1 MLPDQLGVADRS
13 VHVVSSFPRVVVDLD
28 CLTDNAT
35 KVRSLCQ
42 EYGLGVVAVTK
53 GVTSDAK
60 IVQAF
65 VRGGIHSIGDSRV
78 HNFLSLRQEEFGV
91 LELTLLRQPPRS
103 QIHLVPHLTDRVF
116 MSELSAMEALGEVAL
131 AKGITCDVLV
141 VVEMGDRRD
150 GVPMSELTSFVLA
163 ASKIAGVE
171 AVGLAANMGCITGL
185 LPTTENQELFGAS
198 AARVRR
204 ETGLPLKI
212 VSTGGSVALDL
223 IEHGLLSPSVT
234 ELRAGEALLLGVSTT
249 DSRIIPWLRQDAFV
263 LEAEVIEVREKP
275 SVPDGPV
282 GLDAEG
288 RRPHVVDRGVRRR
301 AVVALGY
308 TDTDTDALIPLDGGV
323 TIAGSSSDH
332 MVLDVTEAEHD
343 VCEGDVV
350 HFRMKYAALL
360 HSMLSPYVVREY
372 RRTQNAVVEKLTRE
386 GRLTQTPQ
394 TCIDRGAGES
404 TAPTGGE

>member
-1 MLPDQLGVADRS
+1 
-13 VHVVSSFPRVVVDLD
+13 VSSFPRVVVDLD

-42 EYGLGVVAVTK
+42 EHGLGVMAVTK
-53 GVTSDAK
+53 GVTSDAE

-65 VRGGIHSIGDSRV
+65 MRGGIHSIGDSRA
-78 HNFLSLRQEEFGV
+78 HDFLSLRQEEFGI
-91 LELTLLRQPPRS
+91 LELTLIRQPPRS
-103 QIHLVPHLTDRVF
+103 QMHLVPHITDRAF
-116 MSELSAMEALGEVAL
+116 MSELSAMEALGKAAL
-131 AKGITCDVLV
+131 AKGTTCDVLV

-163 ASKIAGVE
+163 ASRIVGVE
-171 AVGLAANMGCITGL
+171 VVGLAANMGCITGL
-185 LPTTENQELFGAS
+185 LPTAENQELFGAS
-198 AARVRR
+198 AVRVRR

-212 VSTGGSVALDL
+212 VSTGGTVALDL
-223 IEHGLLSPSVT
+223 IEHGLLSPLVT

-249 DSRIIPWLRQDAFV
+249 DSRVIPWLRQDAFV

-275 SVPDGPV
+275 SAPDGPV

-308 TDTDTDALIPLDGGV
+308 TDTDVEALIPLDDGV

-343 VCEGDVV
+343 FCEGDVV
-350 HFRMKYAALL
+350 RFRMKYAALL
-360 HSMLSPYVVREY
+360 HSMLSPYVAREY
-372 RRTQNAVVEKLTRE
+372 RRSQNAVVERLTRE

-394 TCIDRGAGES
+394 TSTDRGAGRS
-404 TAPTGGE
+404 TAPAGGG

>member
-1 MLPDQLGVADRS
+1 
-13 VHVVSSFPRVVVDLD
+13 VSSFPRVVVDLD

-42 EYGLGVVAVTK
+42 EHGLGVVAVTK
-53 GVTSDAK
+53 GVTSDAE

-65 VRGGIHSIGDSRV
+65 MRGGIHSIGDSRV
-78 HNFLSLRQEEFGV
+78 HNFLSLRQEEFGI
-91 LELTLLRQPPRS
+91 LELTLIRQPPRS
-103 QIHLVPHLTDRVF
+103 QMHLVPHITDRAF
-116 MSELSAMEALGEVAL
+116 MSELSAMEALGEAAL
-131 AKGITCDVLV
+131 AKGTTCDVLV

-163 ASKIAGVE
+163 TSKIAGVE
-171 AVGLAANMGCITGL
+171 AVGLAANVGCITGI
-185 LPTTENQELFGAS
+185 LPTAENQELFGAS

-212 VSTGGSVALDL
+212 VSTGGTVVIDL

-249 DSRIIPWLRQDAFV
+249 DSRVIPWLRQDAFV

-275 SVPDGPV
+275 SAPDGPV

-308 TDTDTDALIPLDGGV
+308 TDTDVDALIPLDDGV

-343 VCEGDVV
+343 FCEGDVV
-350 HFRMKYAALL
+350 RFRMKYAALL
-360 HSMLSPYVVREY
+360 HSMLSPYVAREY
-372 RRTQNAVVEKLTRE
+372 RRSQNAVVERLTRE

-394 TCIDRGAGES
+394 TSTDHGAGES
-404 TAPTGGE
+404 TAPTGGG

>member
-1 MLPDQLGVADRS
+1 
-13 VHVVSSFPRVVVDLD
+13 VSSFPRVVVDLD

-35 KVRSLCQ
+35 KVHSLCQ
-42 EYGLGVVAVTK
+42 EHGLGVVAVTK
-53 GVTSDAK
+53 GVTSDAE

-65 VRGGIHSIGDSRV
+65 MRGGIHSIGDSRV
-78 HNFLSLRQEEFGV
+78 HDFLSLRQEEFGV

-103 QIHLVPHLTDRVF
+103 QIHLVPHITDRAF
-116 MSELSAMEALGEVAL
+116 MSELSAMEALGEAAL
-131 AKGITCDVLV
+131 AKGTTCDVLV

-163 ASKIAGVE
+163 TSRIAGVE
-171 AVGLAANMGCITGL
+171 AVGLAANVGCISGL
-185 LPTTENQELFGAS
+185 LPTAENQELFGAS

-212 VSTGGSVALDL
+212 VSTGGTVALDL

-249 DSRIIPWLRQDAFV
+249 DSRVIPWLRQDAFT

-275 SVPDGPV
+275 SVPDGAV

-288 RRPHVVDRGVRRR
+288 RRPHLVDRGVRRR

-308 TDTDTDALIPLDGGV
+308 TDTDPDALIPLDGGV

-332 MVLDVTEAEHD
+332 MVLDVTEAD
-343 VCEGDVV
+343 YDFREGDVV
-350 HFRMKYAALL
+350 HFRMKYTALL
-360 HSMLSPYVVREY
+360 HSMLSPYVAREY
-372 RRTQNAVVEKLTRE
+372 RRSQNAVVERLTRE
-386 GRLTQTPQ
+386 GRLTQPPQ
-394 TCIDRGAGES
+394 TSTDRGAGES
-404 TAPTGGE
+404 VAPTGGE

>member
-1 MLPDQLGVADRS
+1 M
-13 VHVVSSFPRVVVDLD
+13 SSFPRVVVDLD

-35 KVRSLCQ
+35 KVHSLCQ
-42 EYGLGVVAVTK
+42 EHGLGVVAVTK
-53 GVTSDAK
+53 GVTSDAE

-65 VRGGIHSIGDSRV
+65 MRGGIHSIGDSRV
-78 HNFLSLRQEEFGV
+78 HDFLSLRQEEFGV

-103 QIHLVPHLTDRVF
+103 QIHLVPHITDRAF
-116 MSELSAMEALGEVAL
+116 MSELSAMEALGEAAL
-131 AKGITCDVLV
+131 AKGTTCDVLV

-163 ASKIAGVE
+163 TSRIAGVE
-171 AVGLAANMGCITGL
+171 AVGLAANVGCISGL
-185 LPTTENQELFGAS
+185 LPTAENQELFGAS

-212 VSTGGSVALDL
+212 VSTGGTVALDL
-223 IEHGLLSPSVT
+223 IEHGLLSPTVT

-249 DSRIIPWLRQDAFV
+249 DSRVIPWLRQDAFT

-275 SVPDGPV
+275 SVPDGAV

-288 RRPHVVDRGVRRR
+288 RRPHLVDRGVRRR

-308 TDTDTDALIPLDGGV
+308 TDTDPDALIPVDSGV

-332 MVLDVTEAEHD
+332 MVLDVTEAD
-343 VCEGDVV
+343 YDFCEGDVV
-350 HFRMKYAALL
+350 HFRMKYTALL
-360 HSMLSPYVVREY
+360 HSMLSPYVAREY
-372 RRTQNAVVEKLTRE
+372 RRSQNAVVERLTRE
-386 GRLTQTPQ
+386 GRLTQPPQ
-394 TCIDRGAGES
+394 TSTDCGAGES
-404 TAPTGGE
+404 VAPTGGE

>member
-1 MLPDQLGVADRS
+1 M
-13 VHVVSSFPRVVVDLD
+13 SSFPRVVVDLD

-42 EYGLGVVAVTK
+42 EHGIGVVAVTK
-53 GVTSDAK
+53 GVTSDAE

-65 VRGGIHSIGDSRV
+65 MRGGIHSIGDSRV
-78 HNFLSLRQEEFGV
+78 HDFLSLRQEEFGV

-103 QIHLVPHLTDRVF
+103 QIHLVPHITDRAF
-116 MSELSAMEALGEVAL
+116 MSELSAMEALGEAAL
-131 AKGITCDVLV
+131 ARGTTCDVLV

-150 GVPMSELTSFVLA
+150 GVPITELTSFVLA
-163 ASKIAGVE
+163 ASRIAGVE
-171 AVGLAANMGCITGL
+171 AVGLAANVGCITGL
-185 LPTTENQELFGAS
+185 LPTAENQELFGAS

-204 ETGLPLKI
+204 ETGLSLPI
-212 VSTGGSVALDL
+212 VSTGGTVALDL
-223 IEHGLLSPSVT
+223 IEHGLLSPTVT

-249 DSRIIPWLRQDAFV
+249 DSRVIPWLRQDAFA

-275 SVPDGPV
+275 SAPDGPV

-288 RRPHVVDRGVRRR
+288 RRPRVVDRGVRKR

-308 TDTDTDALIPLDGGV
+308 TDTDPDALIPLDDGV

-332 MVLDVTEAEHD
+332 MVLDVTEAD
-343 VCEGDVV
+343 YDFCEGDVV

-360 HSMLSPYVVREY
+360 HSMLSPYVAREY
-372 RRTQNAVVEKLTRE
+372 RRSQNAVVENLSRE
-386 GRLTQTPQ
+386 GRLTQQARQ
-394 TCIDRGAGES
+394 TSTNGGAA
-404 TAPTGGE
+404 T

>member
-1 MLPDQLGVADRS
+1 M
-13 VHVVSSFPRVVVDLD
+13 SSFPRVVVDLD

-42 EYGLGVVAVTK
+42 EHGIGVVAVTK
-53 GVTSDAK
+53 GVTSDAE

-65 VRGGIHSIGDSRV
+65 MRGGIHSIGDSRV
-78 HNFLSLRQEEFGV
+78 HDFLSLRQEEFGV

-103 QIHLVPHLTDRVF
+103 QIHLVPHITDRAF
-116 MSELSAMEALGEVAL
+116 MSELSAMEALCEAAL
-131 AKGITCDVLV
+131 ARGTTCDVLV

-150 GVPMSELTSFVLA
+150 GVPITELTSFVLA
-163 ASKIAGVE
+163 ASRIAGVE
-171 AVGLAANMGCITGL
+171 AVGLAANVGCITGL
-185 LPTTENQELFGAS
+185 LPTAENQELFGAS

-204 ETGLPLKI
+204 ETGLSLPI
-212 VSTGGSVALDL
+212 VSTGGTVALDL
-223 IEHGLLSPSVT
+223 IEHGLLSPTVT

-249 DSRIIPWLRQDAFV
+249 DSRVIPWLRQDAFA

-275 SVPDGPV
+275 SAPDGPV

-288 RRPHVVDRGVRRR
+288 RRPRVVDRGVRKR

-308 TDTDTDALIPLDGGV
+308 TDTDPDALIPLDDGV

-332 MVLDVTEAEHD
+332 MVLDVTEAD
-343 VCEGDVV
+343 YDFCEGDVV

-360 HSMLSPYVVREY
+360 HSMLSPYVAREY
-372 RRTQNAVVEKLTRE
+372 RRSQNAVVENLSRE
-386 GRLTQTPQ
+386 GRLTQQARQ
-394 TCIDRGAGES
+394 TSTNGGAA
-404 TAPTGGE
+404 T

>member
-1 MLPDQLGVADRS
+1 
-13 VHVVSSFPRVVVDLD
+13 
-28 CLTDNAT
+28 
-35 KVRSLCQ
+35 
-42 EYGLGVVAVTK
+42 
-53 GVTSDAK
+53 
-60 IVQAF
+60 
-65 VRGGIHSIGDSRV
+65 
-78 HNFLSLRQEEFGV
+78 
-91 LELTLLRQPPRS
+91 
-103 QIHLVPHLTDRVF
+103 
-116 MSELSAMEALGEVAL
+116 
-131 AKGITCDVLV
+131 
-141 VVEMGDRRD
+141 MGDRRD

-308 TDTDTDALIPLDGGV
+308 TDTDVDALIPLDDGV

-343 VCEGDVV
+343 FCEGDVV
-350 HFRMKYAALL
+350 RFRMKYAALL
-360 HSMLSPYVVREY
+360 HSMLSPYVAREY
-372 RRTQNAVVEKLTRE
+372 RRSQNAVVERLTRE

-394 TCIDRGAGES
+394 TSTDRGAGGS
-404 TAPTGGE
+404 TAPAGGG